1 MFFISITKDGVAQ
14 NFQSVKVEE
23 FNLHSSK
30 VTVITDKFLSDFI
43 SESDGFSVVESP
55 LINTPDFR
63 NIIFLKVTYHSKND
77 SLSVFKSTI
86 SGRPIYYH
94 INSSGEFFCSTHISL
109 LRSAGVPI
117 EENIDVLPEFFV
129 FRFVLP
135 PNTLYKNIFQLCPG
149 DQLQIKFS
157 NNKDHV
163 FSIDHYIP
171 PEPRDKNDINVISEH
186 TFNFLNQS
194 IKTLDPLNNK
204 ISVLLS
210 GGLDSSILFKICQK
224 NFKTDTTFSTG
235 FPFENPKNNIEKEY
249 SLSAANLF
257 KTKHL
262 FLDMTSED
270 YLHGFL
276 ESIAKAEVPVH
287 HLQSVPIYLL
297 FKKIPDANNIVI
309 SGLGADDIF
318 GTITQYNQFNVERS
332 FLFKLLVKYVKS
344 KYIKY
349 LLILINKDWHN
360 YAIIQEN
367 YKRSTIPIAHT
378 NNLIWSISAHGSEEW
393 TTHHFNIAKEEIIKS
408 RYNEIKK
415 FHNRSI
421 YDLISI
427 WLFLGS
433 ASTTQA
439 IWSKLGESENKIL
452 YYPYTH
458 IDLIN
463 YAFSVPWDI
472 KLKKPKNI
480 LRFVAHKL
488 DIPEEIINRQKSGF
502 GINPELWAQK
512 GGLFESLLPLTKKSF
527 NEVEIRKMQSSD
539 LKKAMIYWNMLNY
552 SIWKRLCID
561 NEPVDTLLEEIT

>member
-1 MFFISITKDGVAQ
+1 MFLVALTRDGVAQ
-14 NFQSVKVEE
+14 NFQSFKVEE

-30 VTVITDKFLSDFI
+30 ATVITDNLLSDFVT
-43 SESDGFSVVESP
+43 ESDGFSVIESP
-55 LINTPDFR
+55 LISTSDFR
-63 NIIFLKVTYHSKND
+63 NIIFLKVTYNNKND
-77 SLSVFKSTI
+77 SFNILKSTI

-94 INSSGEFFCSTHISL
+94 INSAGEFFCSTHISL

-117 EENIDVLPEFFV
+117 KENTNVLPEFFIY
-129 FRFVLP
+129 RFVMP
-135 PNTLYKNIFQLCPG
+135 PNTLYKDIFQLFTG
-149 DQLQIKFS
+149 DQLQIKIKY
-157 NNKDHV
+157 NKAAI
-163 FSIDHYIP
+163 SGIYHYIP
-171 PEPRDKNDINVISEH
+171 PEPEDKKNINLVIDQ
-186 TFNFLNQS
+186 TYNYLNNS
-194 IKTLDPLNNK
+194 VETLDPLNKK
-204 ISVLLS
+204 ISVMLS

-224 NFKTDTTFSTG
+224 NFKTDTTFATG

-249 SLSAANLF
+249 SLSAASLF

-262 FLDMTSED
+262 FLDMTSEN

-276 ESIAKAEVPVH
+276 ESIAKAELPVH

-309 SGLGADDIF
+309 SGLGADDLF
-318 GTITQYNQFNVERS
+318 GTITQYNQFHVERS
-332 FLFKLLVKYVKS
+332 FLFKLFVKYVKS

-349 LLILINKDWHN
+349 LLDFIKKDWHN
-360 YAIIQEN
+360 YAMIQEN
-367 YKRSTIPIAHT
+367 YRKSTIPIADT
-378 NNLIWSISAHGSEEW
+378 DNLIWSISAHGSEEW
-393 TTHHFNIAKEEIIKS
+393 TTHHFNITKEDIIRY
-408 RYNEIKK
+408 RYNEFKK
-415 FHNRSI
+415 FHDRSI
-421 YDLISI
+421 YDIISL

-463 YAFSVPWDI
+463 YAFSIPWDV

-502 GINPELWAQK
+502 GIKPELWAQK
-512 GGLFESLLPLTKKSF
+512 GGTFESLLPLTKKSF
-527 NEVEIRKMQSSD
+527 NEYEIRNIQSSD
-539 LKKAMIYWNMLNY
+539 LKKAMTYWNMLNY
-552 SIWKRLCID
+552 SIWKRICID
-561 NEPVDTLLEEIT
+561 NEPVEALLEEIT

>member
-1 MFFISITKDGVAQ
+1 MFLVALTRDGIAQ
-14 NFQSVKVEE
+14 NFQSAKIEE
-23 FNLHSSK
+23 FNLHSMK
-30 VTVITDKFLSDFI
+30 VTVITDNFLSDFVT
-43 SESDGFSVVESP
+43 EPDGFSVIESP
-55 LINTPDFR
+55 LISTSDFR
-63 NIIFLKVTYHSKND
+63 NIIFLKVTYDNKND
-77 SLSVFKSTI
+77 SFSILKSTI

-94 INSSGEFFCSTHISL
+94 INSAGEFFCSTHISL

-117 EENIDVLPEFFV
+117 RENTDVLPEFFIY
-129 FRFVLP
+129 RFVMP
-135 PNTLYKNIFQLCPG
+135 PNTLYNDIFQLFTG
-149 DQLQIKFS
+149 DQLQIKIEH
-157 NNKDHV
+157 NKATI
-163 FSIDHYIP
+163 SGISHYIP
-171 PEPRDKNDINVISEH
+171 PEPEDKNNIDLIIDQTYNC
-186 TFNFLNQS
+186 LNDS
-194 IKTLDPLNNK
+194 VKTLKPLHKK
-204 ISVLLS
+204 ISLMLS

-224 NFKTDTTFSTG
+224 NFKTDSTFATG

-257 KTKHL
+257 RTKHL
-262 FLDMTSED
+262 FLDTTSED
-270 YLHGFL
+270 YLQGFL
-276 ESIAKAEVPVH
+276 EAIAKAEVPVH

-318 GTITQYNQFNVERS
+318 GTITQYNQFHVERS
-332 FLFKLLVKYVKS
+332 FLFKLFMKYVKS
-344 KYIKY
+344 QYIKY
-349 LLILINKDWHN
+349 LLRLINKDWHN
-360 YAIIQEN
+360 YTMIQEN
-367 YKRSTIPIAHT
+367 YKRSTIPIADT
-378 NNLIWSISAHGSEEW
+378 NNHIWSISAHGSEEW
-393 TTHHFNIAKEEIIKS
+393 TTHHFNIAKEDIIKS

-415 FHNRSI
+415 FNDRSI

-463 YAFSVPWDI
+463 YTFSVPWDV

-512 GGLFESLLPLTKKSF
+512 GGIFESLLPLTRKSF
-527 NEVEIRKMQSSD
+527 NKDEIRKMQSSD

-552 SIWKRLCID
+552 SIWKRICIN
-561 NEPVDTLLEEIT
+561 NEPLDALSEEIA

>member
-1 MFFISITKDGVAQ
+1 MFLVALTRDGIAQ
-14 NFQSVKVEE
+14 NFQSAKIEE
-23 FNLHSSK
+23 FNLHSMK
-30 VTVITDKFLSDFI
+30 VTVITDKFLSDFVT
-43 SESDGFSVVESP
+43 EPDGFSVIESP
-55 LINTPDFR
+55 LISTSDFR
-63 NIIFLKVTYHSKND
+63 NIIFLKVTYDSKND
-77 SLSVFKSTI
+77 NFSILKSTI

-94 INSSGEFFCSTHISL
+94 INSAGEFFCSTHISL

-117 EENIDVLPEFFV
+117 NENTDVLPEFFIY
-129 FRFVLP
+129 RFIMP
-135 PNTLYKNIFQLCPG
+135 PNTLYKDIFQLFTG
-149 DQLQIKFS
+149 DQLQIKIKH
-157 NNKDHV
+157 NKATISDI
-163 FSIDHYIP
+163 SHYIP
-171 PEPRDKNDINVISEH
+171 PKLEDKNNINHVIDQ
-186 TFNFLNQS
+186 TYNYLNDS
-194 IKTLDPLNNK
+194 VKTLDPLHKK
-204 ISVLLS
+204 ISLMLS

-224 NFKTDTTFSTG
+224 NFKTDSTFATG
-235 FPFENPKNNIEKEY
+235 FLFENPKNNIEKEY

-262 FLDMTSED
+262 FLDTTSED
-270 YLHGFL
+270 YLQGFL
-276 ESIAKAEVPVH
+276 EAIAKAEIPVH

-318 GTITQYNQFNVERS
+318 GTITQYNQYHVERS
-332 FLFKLLVKYVKS
+332 FLFKLFVKYVKS
-344 KYIKY
+344 QYIKY
-349 LLILINKDWHN
+349 LLRLINKDWHN
-360 YAIIQEN
+360 YAMIQEN
-367 YKRSTIPIAHT
+367 YKRSILPITDT

-393 TTHHFNIAKEEIIKS
+393 TTHHFNIAKEDVIKY

-415 FHNRSI
+415 FNDRSI

-463 YAFSVPWDI
+463 YVFSVPWDI

-480 LRFVAHKL
+480 LRFVAQKL
-488 DIPEEIINRQKSGF
+488 NIPEEIINRQKSGF

-512 GGLFESLLPLTKKSF
+512 GGTFESLVPLTRKSF
-527 NEVEIRKMQSSD
+527 NKDEIRKMQSSD
-539 LKKAMIYWNMLNY
+539 LKKAMIYWNILNY
-552 SIWKRLCID
+552 SIWKRICIN
-561 NEPVDTLLEEIT
+561 NEPLDALSEEIA

>member
-1 MFFISITKDGVAQ
+1 MFLVALTRDGVAQ
-14 NFQSVKVEE
+14 NFQSNKVEE
-23 FNLHSSK
+23 FDLHSSK
-30 VTVITDKFLSDFI
+30 VTVITDNFLSDFI
-43 SESDGFSVVESP
+43 NEPDGFSVIESP
-55 LINTPDFR
+55 LISTSDFR
-63 NIIFLKVTYHSKND
+63 NIIFLKVTYNSKND
-77 SLSVFKSTI
+77 SFSILKSTI

-94 INSSGEFFCSTHISL
+94 INSAGEFFCSTHISL

-117 EENIDVLPEFFV
+117 KENTEVLPEFFIY
-129 FRFVLP
+129 RFVMP
-135 PNTLYKNIFQLCPG
+135 PNTLYKDIFQLFTG
-149 DQLQIKFS
+149 DQLQIKFEH
-157 NNKDHV
+157 NKATISD
-163 FSIDHYIP
+163 INHYVP
-171 PEPRDKNDINVISEH
+171 PEPEDKNNINLVIEQ
-186 TFNFLNQS
+186 TYNYLNNS
-194 IKTLDPLNNK
+194 VKTLDPLNKK
-204 ISVLLS
+204 ISLMLS
-210 GGLDSSILFKICQK
+210 GGLDSSILFKLCQK
-224 NFKTDTTFSTG
+224 NFKTDSTYSTC
-235 FPFENPKNNIEKEY
+235 FPFEDPKNNIEKEY
-249 SLSAANLF
+249 SLSAADLF

-270 YLHGFL
+270 YLQGFL
-276 ESIAKAEVPVH
+276 EAIAKAEVPVH

-318 GTITQYNQFNVERS
+318 GTVTQYNQFHVERS

-349 LLILINKDWHN
+349 LLNLLNKDWHN
-360 YAIIQEN
+360 YTMIQEN
-367 YKRSTIPIAHT
+367 FKRSSIPISDT

-393 TTHHFNIAKEEIIKS
+393 TTHYFNVSKEDIIKY

-415 FHNRSI
+415 FHDRSI
-421 YDLISI
+421 YDIISI

-458 IDLIN
+458 IDLVN
-463 YAFSVPWDI
+463 YAFSIPWDI

-488 DIPEEIINRQKSGF
+488 DVPEEIINRQKSGF

-527 NEVEIRKMQSSD
+527 KEYEIRKMQTPD

-552 SIWKRLCID
+552 SIWKRICID
-561 NEPVDTLLEEIT
+561 NEPVDTLFEEIT